1 MLISSKN
8 TLKETSKI
16 IFEHI
21 SGYHGPDTLTHKIN
35 HHIYYRSIANYEFNK
50 FNKYLMNIKHRSTAS
65 LELCLSVRIQQSG
78 SY

>member
-16 IFEHI
+16 IFERI
-21 SGYHGPDTLTHKIN
+21 SGYHGSATLTQKIN
-35 HHIYYRSIANYEFNK
+35 HHMYYRSITNYEFNK
-50 FNKYLMNIKHRSTAS
+50 FNKYLMNSKHRSTAS
-65 LELCLSVRIQQSG
+65 LELCLSVRMQQSI